1 METLGDIIMSIGIKI
16 AIAAILF
23 SIFSGGYF
31 YIQAL
36 EGKLEAAAE
45 VQQRMEGVIEQQKM
59 VLEQNQK
66 DIEQMKDINTKIS
79 EIAQTAQQES
89 NDIRNKFSRFNGI
102 AKNNPSEAEMRI
114 NRGTR
119 DALRCNE
126 IVTGSRLTADEISG
140 KIQNN
145 ICPELIKTKAP
156 KKEAAK

>member
-1 METLGDIIMSIGIKI
+1 MGIGIKI

-23 SIFSGGYF
+23 SLVSGGYF

-59 VLEQNQK
+59 VLEQNNK
-66 DIEQMKDINTKIS
+66 DIQKMQEINTQLSDVAQSTQS
-79 EIAQTAQQES
+79 EV
-89 NDIRNKFSRFNGI
+89 NDLRGKFGRFNAL
-102 AKNNPSEAEMRI
+102 AKNNPVEAEMRI
-114 NRGTR
+114 NRGTK

-126 IVTGSRLTADEISG
+126 LVTGSRLTADELNG

-145 ICPELIKTKAP
+145 ICPDLIKSKQP

>member
-1 METLGDIIMSIGIKI
+1 MGIGIKI

-23 SIFSGGYF
+23 SIVSGGYF

-45 VQQRMEGVIEQQKM
+45 VQQRLEGVIDQQKM

-66 DIEQMKDINTKIS
+66 DIEKMQELNSSVAKVAED
-79 EIAQTAQQES
+79 AQIEA
-89 NDIRNKFSRFNGI
+89 NALRNKFSRLNGLV
-102 AKNNPSEAEMRI
+102 KNNPGEAEMRV
-114 NRGTR
+114 NRGTK

>member
-1 METLGDIIMSIGIKI
+1 MGIGIKI

-23 SIFSGGYF
+23 SIVSGGYF

-45 VQQRMEGVIEQQKM
+45 VQQRLEGVIEQQKM

-66 DIEQMKDINTKIS
+66 DIQKMQEINS
-79 EIAQTAQQES
+79 QVAEVAQSAQQEV
-89 NDIRNKFSRFNGI
+89 NEMRNKFSRFNAI
-102 AKNNPSEAEMRI
+102 AKNNPTEAEMRI
-114 NRGTR
+114 NRGTK

-145 ICPELIKTKAP
+145 ICPELIKIKTP

>member
-1 METLGDIIMSIGIKI
+1 MGIGIKV

-23 SIFSGGYF
+23 SIVSGGYF

-66 DIEQMKDINTKIS
+66 DLQKMQEVNNQVA
-79 EIAQTAQQES
+79 EVAQSAQQEV
-89 NDIRNKFSRFNGI
+89 NEMRNKFSRFNAI
-102 AKNNPSEAEMRI
+102 AKNNPTEAEMRI
-114 NRGTR
+114 NRGTK

>member
-1 METLGDIIMSIGIKI
+1 MSIGIKI

-23 SIFSGGYF
+23 SIVSGGYF

-59 VLEQNQK
+59 VLEQNQQ

-79 EIAQTAQQES
+79 EIAQTAQQEV
-89 NDIRNKFSRFNGI
+89 NDVRTKFARFNGI
-102 AKNNPSEAEMRI
+102 AKNNPTEAEMRI

-156 KKEAAK
+156 RKEIAK

>member
-1 METLGDIIMSIGIKI
+1 MSIGIKI

-23 SIFSGGYF
+23 SVLSGGYF
-31 YIQAL
+31 YIESLQ
-36 EGKLEAAAE
+36 GRLEAAKE

-66 DIEQMKDINTKIS
+66 DLKQMQDLNNKVS
-79 EIAQTAQQES
+79 ESAQNAQQEV
-89 NDIRNKFSRFNGI
+89 NELRNKFSRFNAI

-114 NRGTR
+114 NRGTK

-126 IVTGSRLTADEISG
+126 IVTGSRLTADELSG

-145 ICPELIKTKAP
+145 ICPELIKLKNPP

>member
-1 METLGDIIMSIGIKI
+1 MGIGIKV

-23 SIFSGGYF
+23 SVLSGGYF
-31 YIQAL
+31 YIESLQ
-36 EGKLEAAAE
+36 GRLEAAKE

-66 DIEQMKDINTKIS
+66 DLEQMKLINTQIA
-79 EIAQTAQQES
+79 EIAQTSQQEV
-89 NDIRNKFSRFNGI
+89 NDMRTKFSRFNAI

-145 ICPELIKTKAP
+145 ICPELIKTKTP

>member
-1 METLGDIIMSIGIKI
+1 MGIGIKI

-23 SIFSGGYF
+23 SIVSGGYF
-31 YIQAL
+31 YIEAL

-45 VQQRMEGVIEQQKM
+45 VQQRMQGVIDQQKM

-66 DIEQMKDINTKIS
+66 DIQKMQEINTQ
-79 EIAQTAQQES
+79 IAEVAQGAQQEV
-89 NDIRNKFSRFNGI
+89 NEMRNKFSRFNAI
-102 AKNNPSEAEMRI
+102 AKNNPTEAEMRI
-114 NRGTR
+114 NRGTK

-140 KIQNN
+140 KLQNN

-156 KKEAAK
+156 KKEASK

>member
-1 METLGDIIMSIGIKI
+1 V
-16 AIAAILF
+16 
-23 SIFSGGYF
+23 SGGYF

-59 VLEQNQK
+59 VLEQNQQ

-79 EIAQTAQQES
+79 EIAQTAQQEV
-89 NDIRNKFSRFNGI
+89 NDVRTKFARFNGI
-102 AKNNPSEAEMRI
+102 AKNNPTEAEMRI

-140 KIQNN
+140 IIQNH
-145 ICPELIKTKAP
+145 ICPELIKTKTP